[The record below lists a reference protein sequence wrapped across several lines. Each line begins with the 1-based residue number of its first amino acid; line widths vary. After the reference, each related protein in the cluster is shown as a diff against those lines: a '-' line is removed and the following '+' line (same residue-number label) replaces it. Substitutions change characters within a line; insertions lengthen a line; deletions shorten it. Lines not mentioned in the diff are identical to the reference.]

1 MPEATSGHSLS
12 LMQSLYLSARILR
25 YVCIGAA
32 ATAFTHL
39 AALVPVLRWGYVV
52 AAALG
57 VSWLAYILF
66 SYWAA
71 HARHPIAWFEH
82 GGDVLDLLGPTLT
95 IAISIGFGL
104 FLGAPFEL
112 MRIA

>member
-1 MPEATSGHSLS
+1 MQPLHLS
-12 LMQSLYLSARILR
+12 SKFFR
-25 YVCIGAA
+25 YVCIGAT
-32 ATAFTHL
+32 ATAFTHI
-39 AALVPVLRWGYVV
+39 AALVPVLRWGYVIAGV
-52 AAALG
+52 IGLG
-57 VSWLAYILF
+57 WLAYILY

-71 HARHPIAWFEH
+71 HTRHPIAWFEH

-112 MRIA
+112 MQTGHL